1 MHLIGE
7 NKREE
12 GSGRFGNKF
21 VFVVAANAAQSP
33 QSGNLSRVVRFV
45 QGREEEGTAGG
56 NRALASNPAGGGVDV
71 GTTGY
76 LPGLG
81 ITGHLLRLPP

>member
-1 MHLIGE
+1 MLLGLY
-7 NKREE
+7 K
-12 GSGRFGNKF
+12 GGR
-21 VFVVAANAAQSP
+21 
-33 QSGNLSRVVRFV
+33 
-45 QGREEEGTAGG
+45 EEGTAGG